1 MEQQKMVEMFESI
14 PQFETYSNYSN
25 TLSRVF
31 KNNSLKNLI
40 EILKNPKKFHGG
52 NFLDEISK
60 KENDNEKIS
69 SINLMKNFST
79 NKSNSN
85 SPIKKTHKK
94 K

>member
-60 KENDNEKIS
+60 KENEN
-69 SINLMKNFST
+69 
-79 NKSNSN
+79 
-85 SPIKKTHKK
+85 
-94 K
+94 